1 MTEPGDSSAPR
12 CIAETRFKPTR
23 YSDNHTVRCQKDDGH
38 DGMHAWKRD
47 AREVSWCGEAR
58 KVEDN
63 TRFRFGL
70 GLS

>member
-1 MTEPGDSSAPR
+1 MSDERCPG
-12 CIAETRFKPTR
+12 ETRFKPTR
-23 YSDNHTVRCQKDDGH
+23 YDSNHTVRCQKDAGH
-38 DGMHAWKRD
+38 DGMHAWRKD
-47 AREVSWCGEAR
+47 SREVSWCGEAR